1 MIKYSHK
8 KERATMLTLRI
19 DKPVQEYA
27 LAFLHIVNNA
37 KEYPD
42 TIYDIKNNY
51 GNDIYVTFKTSEKK
65 IVYSY
70 LEQFGDIVNEEEV
83 NRFIIYAD
91 FDKQGWDEFYGD
103 EDIDEVQFVVDIE

>member
-8 KERATMLTLRI
+8 KERATMFTLTI
-19 DKPVQEYA
+19 DKPVREYA
-27 LAFLHIVNNA
+27 LDFLNIINNA
-37 KEYPD
+37 REYPN
-42 TIYDIKNNY
+42 TFYKVENNS
-51 GNDIYVTFKTSEKK
+51 GNNVYITCRTSDKENVK
-65 IVYSY
+65 YY
-70 LEQFGDIVNEEEV
+70 LTQFGKIIDEEEV

>member
-8 KERATMLTLRI
+8 KERATMFTLRI

-42 TIYDIKNNY
+42 TIYDIKNINC
-51 GNDIYVTFKTSEKK
+51 KEM
-65 IVYSY
+65 
-70 LEQFGDIVNEEEV
+70 
-83 NRFIIYAD
+83 
-91 FDKQGWDEFYGD
+91 
-103 EDIDEVQFVVDIE
+103 